1 MKYWWHALLFWYK
14 YLTLYNIDLLPFSFW
29 IRKGWIITFH
39 TNVKTYIDYRY
50 SILHCTPF
58 FLHRSEQSCAYILL
72 LRCLS
77 IYSMA
82 SSYVPLKFPTL
93 CWKLNF
99 SYNPRSDSWQLT
111 TSFQYAF
118 ATVFAIISPT
128 VYTSKIMNI
137 LLFIFFLKIKSSVK
151 FSLDRKRNCIY
162 WSIIKDTVAFSLYV
176 LFRSGLSLN
185 CSTYPT
191 LHEPVPLN
199 G

>member
-1 MKYWWHALLFWYK
+1 MLKHTLITGTVYYIALLSFCTVQSGHVHIY
-14 YLTLYNIDLLPFSFW
+14 YYFDVCLY
-29 IRKGWIITFH
+29 
-39 TNVKTYIDYRY
+39 
-50 SILHCTPF
+50 TPW
-58 FLHRSEQSCAYILL
+58 HHHMSH
-72 LRCLS
+72 
-77 IYSMA
+77 
-82 SSYVPLKFPTL
+82 
-93 CWKLNF
+93 LNF
-99 SYNPRSDSWQLT
+99 QHYAGLHFSSNPRSDSSQLT
-111 TSFQYAF
+111 SSFQYAF